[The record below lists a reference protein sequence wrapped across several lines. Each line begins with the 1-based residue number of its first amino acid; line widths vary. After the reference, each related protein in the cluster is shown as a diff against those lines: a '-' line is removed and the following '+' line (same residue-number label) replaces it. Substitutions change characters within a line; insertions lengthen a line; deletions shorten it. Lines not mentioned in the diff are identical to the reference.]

1 MIKFARIPEPL
12 QQSVAI
18 PVFLPPTVPEKE
30 LVMDVYNWL
39 NDKGVLKSELTFG
52 EMVDGSLLPTE

>member
-12 QQSVAI
+12 QHTVAI
-18 PVFLPPTVPEKE
+18 PVFIPPAAPEKE

-39 NDKGVLKSELTFG
+39 YDKGVLKSELTFG
-52 EMVDGSLLPTE
+52 EMVRGDLLPE